1 MHPEVR
7 PTDRVKVLAALEG
20 AARPRSF
27 IYRDVF
33 RGNRSHAELD
43 ALAAALEAEGWIC
56 RERIPPAGGKE
67 RHPTEEWRIIKAYP
81 MTPANGSSRG
91 VMEGPPPG
99 EGWLPKAATVK
110 KARRGVMPAH
120 AARVGQ
126 RVRRNE
132 QKRHKGTGTGMTA
145 ASDEQ
150 RGATH
155 LITETVNTYRKQ
167 GIVEVHGDWIRL
179 VMNPLRRPP
188 HHWHEALLHFL
199 AEGHPTLDG
208 KWHPKPTTL
217 IGAWEEA
224 LDRKL
229 EPWES
234 ARRRPGHPGT
244 WDPEHILLFDFAADT
259 ITTLLESQGKRPAA
273 GKGRT

>member
-1 MHPEVR
+1 MRRCPV
-7 PTDRVKVLAALEG
+7 PPDVSPADRVKVLAALEG
-20 AARPRSF
+20 AARIPRAR
-27 IYRDVF
+27 IHREVF
-33 RGNRSHAELD
+33 SCERSKAELD
-43 ALAAALEAEGWIC
+43 ALGAALESEGRIHRVRRAPGGG
-56 RERIPPAGGKE
+56 RER
-67 RHPTEEWRIIKAYP
+67 RPTEEWAIIKMGS
-81 MTPANGSSRG
+81 MTPVNGSSAA

-99 EGWLPKAATVK
+99 EGWLPKAATLK

-132 QKRHKGTGTGMTA
+132 QARQKGTGTGKPA

-155 LITETVNTYRKQ
+155 LITEAVNTYRRQ
-167 GIVEVHGDWIRL
+167 GILEVQGDWIRL
-179 VMNPLRRPP
+179 VMNPTRRPP

-217 IGAWEEA
+217 TGAWEEA
-224 LDRKL
+224 LGRKL
-229 EPWES
+229 EPWER
-234 ARRRPGHPGT
+234 ALRRPGHAGT

-259 ITTLLESQGKRPAA
+259 ITTLAETRG
-273 GKGRT
+273 T